1 MEIYNGKVNEVN
13 LRYFKST
20 LILIDILVRQIEQN
34 HLFQNNSIFIR
45 VLKWKKNIPMLST
58 KSPLEK

>member
-58 KSPLEK
+58 KSQSEK

>member
-34 HLFQNNSIFIR
+34 HLFHNNLIFTIG
-45 VLKWKKNIPMLST
+45 VKWKKNIPMPST
-58 KSPLEK
+58 KSQ

>member
-34 HLFQNNSIFIR
+34 HLFHNNLIFTTG
-45 VLKWKKNIPMLST
+45 VKWKKNIPIPST
-58 KSPLEK
+58 KSQ

>member
-20 LILIDILVRQIEQN
+20 LTLIDILVRQIEQN
-34 HLFQNNSIFIR
+34 HLFHNNLIFTIG
-45 VLKWKKNIPMLST
+45 VKWKKNILMPST
-58 KSPLEK
+58 KSQ

>member
-34 HLFQNNSIFIR
+34 NLLHNNLIFTTG
-45 VLKWKKNIPMLST
+45 VKWKKNIPMPST
-58 KSPLEK
+58 KSQ